1 MWTSRGKHNKSNES
15 GKKMTHFILG
25 IFSGIGLVF
34 SIAAIIEVD
43 ERKKKAEWK
52 KFEEWG
58 HRLP

>member
-1 MWTSRGKHNKSNES
+1 
-15 GKKMTHFILG
+15 MTHFILG